1 MATSPDT
8 TAYYNHQFSGLGSVG
23 SYQVSGYPFVTGST
37 TLANSTEHQIGF
49 PGVTKSITIIN
60 RPSGSGDAPDIRVHF
75 APLAGGRVAAGNH
88 FIILTANKDSMTMN
102 IKCRE
107 IYISRDDATA
117 GNAAYTVF
125 AEVTGIGPDQ
135 MFPLTGSGITD

>member
-8 TAYYNHQFSGLGSVG
+8 TAYYTRQFSGLGSVG
-23 SYQVSGYPFVTGST
+23 SYQVSGYPFITGST
-37 TLANSTEHQIGF
+37 TLANSGEDKIGF

-75 APLAGGRVAAGNH
+75 APLTGGRVAAGNH

-102 IKCRE
+102 VKCNSV
-107 IYISRDDATA
+107 YVSAP
-117 GNAAYTVF
+117 GNAAAYEMF
-125 AEVTGIGPDQ
+125 AELTGINPQ
-135 MFPLTGSGITD
+135 TMFPLTGSGIDE